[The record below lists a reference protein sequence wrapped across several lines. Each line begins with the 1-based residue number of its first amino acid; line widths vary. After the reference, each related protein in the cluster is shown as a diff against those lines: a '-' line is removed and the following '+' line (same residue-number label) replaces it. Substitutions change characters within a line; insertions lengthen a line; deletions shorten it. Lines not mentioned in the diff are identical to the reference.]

1 MHILVIIIDAA
12 DNSITAANKRN
23 ETSFIHDLLE
33 EPFPPEFKLVVT
45 TRTYRKESLL
55 LPKNYLDILLKP
67 FTEIES
73 EQHLKHFFP
82 KSSDDEARHF
92 HDLTQGIPRVQ
103 SYSIGL
109 KKEGVQEVINYLR
122 PNGKTVEDLIDE
134 RILEAVNKIGNN
146 GWVLVDHL
154 FINLITLPRPVPV
167 LYLAE
172 LLETDKDLIIDL
184 ASDIWH
190 GLILSN
196 GNLSFRDED
205 FENHIRKKYQAND
218 QQITKIANL
227 FLLRAVKEDY
237 ASINLGNLLFEAG
250 LGNELKDIV
259 VK

>member
-1 MHILVIIIDAA
+1 MVQLSNEIAKRVGVNFLVFKEDSEDVYIKEFKRRVLDAIEILKKRNENAYLVIIIDAA

-103 SYSIGL
+103 
-109 KKEGVQEVINYLR
+109 
-122 PNGKTVEDLIDE
+122 
-134 RILEAVNKIGNN
+134 
-146 GWVLVDHL
+146 
-154 FINLITLPRPVPV
+154 
-167 LYLAE
+167 
-172 LLETDKDLIIDL
+172 
-184 ASDIWH
+184 
-190 GLILSN
+190 
-196 GNLSFRDED
+196 
-205 FENHIRKKYQAND
+205 
-218 QQITKIANL
+218 
-227 FLLRAVKEDY
+227 
-237 ASINLGNLLFEAG
+237 
-250 LGNELKDIV
+250 
-259 VK
+259 